1 MARNENNLL
10 SVPYNNEEEVEHDYL
25 STLPLGYRFCPTAS
39 EIIVYYLMPK
49 IETGTNHPK
58 WRLYEVNFYDYHP
71 DQLAERYWP
80 FEKKWYFFTPR
91 TRMTP
96 NGDRPNRRTG
106 DFGYWKT
113 TQKDTTVYM
122 YDDVN
127 GLEVGKKRCL
137 VYYDASNKKSQW
149 LMHEYTT
156 IDPNI
161 PVGSRE
167 DKMKLTD
174 WVLCEI
180 YKKETDGSKQQVLS
194 ARNQHLD
201 ELSRRK
207 RILMHHQGSSY
218 QTSAS
223 TQVFQQQ
230 IQSTYQDKQFV
241 ESNED
246 NFSYNY
252 EEVLELDYADSLNPG
267 YRFCPT
273 DSEIIVYYLQPK
285 IETGEQHPKCRYYI
299 ADFYG
304 DTPDNLAANHRHC
317 EYKWYFLTSRDRK
330 YPNGNRPNRRIKN
343 FGFWK
348 ATTKDKVICDDVTGE
363 IVGRRKSLA
372 YYDKYS
378 RKTPWLMHE
387 HINNNPNI
395 PTGSRSDDMMK
406 LSDWVLAKIYKKDE
420 NQNDNNNAAYQVEN
434 MMNPEDL
441 MEDQNQ
447 LQDEPSPRRRRLS
460 VNQESNQTNGAQYI
474 QIQDGNHYSGV
485 DLPMVA
491 PAQFMC
497 DSDKQLAIQ
506 PMDTLSGSSLIHPT
520 FQDPP
525 QGIVT
530 KQVQTSDGS
539 STWEYH
545 HDQTISTSTNDF
557 RFSSDASCSYSTD
570 LNSMASTNAFQ
581 QAYNSYQD
589 SEHPQATL
597 QSFPDEPM
605 EWTEDDLCKEIVDNL
620 DEENMSPRSSIDV
633 LQEANNYYQATE
645 EPEVMLQSFHAQPTE
660 WTQEDLDKELME
672 NLDEDNLSP
681 RSSTNVIQ
689 QAYNLWQDTEV
700 TLESFL
706 NQPEEWTQDD
716 LIKEIVEKVEEDNL
730 SPWSLSK
737 DHHQEFED
745 YFQDTKQP
753 QVALED
759 FSHQLVEWSE
769 DDFEREIM
777 ESLQSL

>member
-1 MARNENNLL
+1 MN
-10 SVPYNNEEEVEHDYL
+10 
-25 STLPLGYRFCPTAS
+25 
-39 EIIVYYLMPK
+39 
-49 IETGTNHPK
+49 
-58 WRLYEVNFYDYHP
+58 
-71 DQLAERYWP
+71 
-80 FEKKWYFFTPR
+80 
-91 TRMTP
+91 P

-122 YDDVN
+122 YDDAS

-180 YKKETDGSKQQVLS
+180 YKKETDDSKQQVLLS
-194 ARNQHLD
+194 ARHQHLD

-223 TQVFQQQ
+223 THVFQQQ
-230 IQSTYQDKQFV
+230 IQSTHQDNQFV
-241 ESNED
+241 ELNED

-304 DTPDNLAANHRHC
+304 DTPDNLAAKHRHC

-348 ATTKDKVICDDVTGE
+348 ATTKNKVICDDVTGE
-363 IVGRRKSLA
+363 IVGSRRSLA
-372 YYDKYS
+372 FYDNYS

-460 VNQESNQTNGAQYI
+460 VNQESNQTNGARYI
-474 QIQDGNHYSGV
+474 QIQDSNHYTGA
-485 DLPMVA
+485 DLP
-491 PAQFMC
+491 
-497 DSDKQLAIQ
+497 IH
-506 PMDTLSGSSLIHPT
+506 PMDTSTDSSLIQPT
-520 FQDPP
+520 FQDAS

-530 KQVQTSDGS
+530 EQVQPSYGS
-539 STWEYH
+539 STYP
-545 HDQTISTSTNDF
+545 S
-557 RFSSDASCSYSTD
+557 
-570 LNSMASTNAFQ
+570 SMASINVLQ
-581 QAYNSYQD
+581 QAYNIYQD
-589 SEHPQATL
+589 TEYPQATL
-597 QSFPDEPM
+597 QSFPDQPM
-605 EWTEDDLCKEIVDNL
+605 EWTQDDLFKEI
-620 DEENMSPRSSIDV
+620 
-633 LQEANNYYQATE
+633 
-645 EPEVMLQSFHAQPTE
+645 
-660 WTQEDLDKELME
+660 ME
-672 NLDEDNLSP
+672 NLDED
-681 RSSTNVIQ
+681 
-689 QAYNLWQDTEV
+689 TE
-700 TLESFL
+700 
-706 NQPEEWTQDD
+706 QP
-716 LIKEIVEKVEEDNL
+716 
-730 SPWSLSK
+730 
-737 DHHQEFED
+737 
-745 YFQDTKQP
+745 
-753 QVALED
+753 
-759 FSHQLVEWSE
+759 
-769 DDFEREIM
+769 
-777 ESLQSL
+777 